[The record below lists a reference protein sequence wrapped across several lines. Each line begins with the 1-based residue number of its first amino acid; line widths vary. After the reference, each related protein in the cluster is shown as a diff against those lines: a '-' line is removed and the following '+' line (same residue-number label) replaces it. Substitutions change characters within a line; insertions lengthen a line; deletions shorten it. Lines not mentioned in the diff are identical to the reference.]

1 MRIFVGLKRKLEFN
15 LISPSGEL
23 LTPKPVQLLVIDAF
37 PNSVDQSWG
46 KLITDGFDA
55 DVIKCWADIDSD
67 GQLTPISFSAGALN
81 SVHNG
86 QFEYT
91 MRPCHSFPQMMKRL
105 KKYRDRGFILSKF
118 SFDERVSDEWREH
131 IMQEFKLKYA
141 NRWWKEYV
149 ENADCAADGDDL
161 PTIFTQ
167 NVLPYLGRFHGDNL
181 SDGPI
186 ETTSQPDI
194 LDENQM
200 KRHAI
205 VRGMLRRNVLKE
217 LVRTGYHDSYPRG
230 AQRTRGG
237 RLHLRHVLKDQ
248 LHGLDRNAHMHT
260 RLVIV
265 GQHGRRTSAEPSR
278 WARRSGICLSWFVF
292 DS

>member
-37 PNSVDQSWG
+37 PTSVDQSWG

-67 GQLTPISFSAGALN
+67 GQLTPISFSAGALD

-149 ENADCAADGDDL
+149 ENADCAADSDDL

-194 LDENQM
+194 LDENQK

-205 VRGMLRRNVLKE
+205 ARGMLRRNVLKE
-217 LVRTGYHDSYPRG
+217 LVRTGYHDPGHNSICRYYLARSWAITDKEDDGVNMNSFWENIG
-230 AQRTRGG
+230 AQFPS
-237 RLHLRHVLKDQ
+237 LLEDH
-248 LHGLDRNAHMHT
+248 
-260 RLVIV
+260 
-265 GQHGRRTSAEPSR
+265 SAEATINKMVRENSDDMD
-278 WARRSGICLSWFVF
+278 AEE
-292 DS
+292 